1 MKDLVVLAADKD
13 LEFTLEGL
21 LARPEALGIR
31 PIEKDIFVEP
41 EHDPGCALR
50 GVESLRL
57 FASQYRHGLLIFDH
71 EGSGQEGQA
80 RNQLQNDLNRAFD
93 LIWGEQRARAIV
105 IAPELETWVWSTSP
119 HVAEIAGWR
128 SQHRRLRRWLVQKRW
143 LGRDEIKPARPKEA
157 FQAAL
162 RHARQPRSASLY
174 RKLAE
179 RVSLQD
185 CEDVAFREFRD
196 LLRSWFSRPE
206 DHHREP

>member
-13 LEFTLEGL
+13 LQFALEGL
-21 LARPEALGIR
+21 LTRPEALGIR

-50 GVESLRL
+50 GVEFLRP

-71 EGSGQEGQA
+71 EGSGREGQA
-80 RNQLQNDLNRAFD
+80 RKQLQNNLNRAFARF
-93 LIWGEQRARAIV
+93 WGEDRACAIV
-105 IAPELETWVWSTSP
+105 IAPELEAWVWSTSP
-119 HVAEIAGWR
+119 HVSDVSGWG
-128 SQHRRLRRWLVQKRW
+128 SRRPGLRRWLVQQRW

-162 RHARQPRSASLY
+162 RQARQPRSASLY
-174 RKLAE
+174 RQLAE

-185 CEDVAFREFRD
+185 CEDEAFREFRD
-196 LLRSWFSRPE
+196 VLRTWFS
-206 DHHREP
+206 